1 MRLLLLVLI
10 AALNIHV
17 LCAQGVIPK
26 TDNRQKN
33 TVDVT
38 VHKYVLDYLK
48 HEGTIGLSIG
58 LIVGGK
64 TYRYNYG
71 ELEKGKGNLPNAESL
86 YCFGSV
92 GKTFVGILLAQ
103 AILEKKIDLNDD
115 VRKYLPV
122 GSQYKNLEFQGMP
135 IRVVHLSNHT
145 SLIPN
150 SITPFPDNWNNSTA
164 DERYLFKKDY
174 DEKTFLSNLKNVI
187 ITEPPGSKYLYS
199 GAAVRLL
206 AIILEAVYKKP
217 YTTLFQEY
225 YVKKIGMRKT
235 KIISSK
241 DDWRNFAVGDQ
252 NRDELIRTRSGFD
265 DLTSAPGGVSTIDDM
280 LTYLKFNYAE
290 KNLAARLSHQKTWE
304 GGSRQLGLV
313 WRLETDDL
321 GQKRL
326 FHTGR
331 GLRNQCSVL
340 FYPGKKIAL
349 VVFTNDAIADSH
361 LDELCSKILHD
372 INSRS
377 N

>member
-1 MRLLLLVLI
+1 
-10 AALNIHV
+10 
-17 LCAQGVIPK
+17 
-26 TDNRQKN
+26 
-33 TVDVT
+33 
-38 VHKYVLDYLK
+38 
-48 HEGTIGLSIG
+48 
-58 LIVGGK
+58 
-64 TYRYNYG
+64 
-71 ELEKGKGNLPNAESL
+71 
-86 YCFGSV
+86 
-92 GKTFVGILLAQ
+92 
-103 AILEKKIDLNDD
+103 
-115 VRKYLPV
+115 
-122 GSQYKNLEFQGMP
+122 
-135 IRVVHLSNHT
+135 
-145 SLIPN
+145 
-150 SITPFPDNWNNSTA
+150 
-164 DERYLFKKDY
+164 
-174 DEKTFLSNLKNVI
+174 
-187 ITEPPGSKYLYS
+187 
-199 GAAVRLL
+199 
-206 AIILEAVYKKP
+206 
-217 YTTLFQEY
+217 
-225 YVKKIGMRKT
+225 
-235 KIISSK
+235 
-241 DDWRNFAVGDQ
+241 VGDQ